1 MIRWRL
7 GGERSRVSLR
17 RRHRTNEDVAKNTVK
32 TVTFTFEKPG
42 EDAYHRAY
50 HPNMHGTVV
59 VT

>member
-1 MIRWRL
+1 M
-7 GGERSRVSLR
+7 SLR